1 MFYAFSV
8 VSFSSWYQTFWFWW
22 NRFQACDITVRCVCG
37 GRGTEMSFVF
47 RNRNQNRLT
56 VGCRLVLRWTGRA
69 AKAERNAAIGQPVS
83 WRWRRRQR
91 LDQGPVWSEMSAWEG
106 KLICFRRRH
115 LLHKCVSIT
124 QTDVGAV
131 CDFWTR
137 SLQVCVT
144 PVQERGLP
152 RIWLTKWF
160 LSSVET
166 HKNLQTANNVF
177 DIAWPLL
184 KCRWNRRVKYV
195 NEGHGGHGSRA
206 LFKKREK

>member
-1 MFYAFSV
+1 MPSVLSQFFLV
-8 VSFSSWYQTFWFWW
+8 VSIFFTFWFWW
-22 NRFQACDITVRCVCG
+22 NGFQHCDITVRCVYG
-37 GRGTEMSFVF
+37 GRGSEMSFVF
-47 RNRNQNRLT
+47 RNWNQNRLT
-56 VGCRLVLRWTGRA
+56 GGCSLVLRWPGRA
-69 AKAERNAAIGQPVS
+69 AKAERNADIGQPVS
-83 WRWRRRQR
+83 WCWRRRQRQR

-106 KLICFRRRH
+106 KLICFRRRR
-115 LLHKCVSIT
+115 LLRKCVSIT

-152 RIWLTKWF
+152 RIWWF
-160 LSSVET
+160 LSAVET
-166 HKNLQTANNVF
+166 HKTLQTANNVF

-184 KCRWNRRVKYV
+184 KCWRSRRVKYV
-195 NEGHGGHGSRA
+195 NEGHGGHESRA